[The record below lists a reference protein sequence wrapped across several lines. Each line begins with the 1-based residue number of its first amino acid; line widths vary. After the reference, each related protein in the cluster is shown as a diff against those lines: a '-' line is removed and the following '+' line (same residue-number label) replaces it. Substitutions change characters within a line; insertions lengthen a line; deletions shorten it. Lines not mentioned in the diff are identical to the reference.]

1 MRGFYRL
8 LPEAIHRNSDG
19 RHFKMVLPEV
29 AGELQCTK
37 SVPFEEGAT
46 DDSCNSFF
54 KTDAVA
60 VSTTFFSDGQEG
72 KRRKPW

>member
-19 RHFKMVLPEV
+19 RHVKMVLPKV
-29 AGELQCTK
+29 AGELQCTR

-46 DDSCNSFF
+46 DDSRNSFF
-54 KTDAVA
+54 KTDV
-60 VSTTFFSDGQEG
+60 VSTVFLVIR
-72 KRRKPW
+72 KRENIENPDS